1 MTLHLVANSPR
12 IGPEARART
21 DDERRTGRVGISAIT
36 PWEVA
41 LLVAK
46 GRLRLAMDVG
56 VRIDRVLGSPGI
68 DLCPIEPAIALDSAR
83 LPGEFHADPA
93 DRFLIAAA
101 RIGPLRSLRLMPP
114 SWNTLP
120 QGMCQPWTR
129 RDKRAERATR

>member
-1 MTLHLVANSPR
+1 MTLHLVADSPR

-41 LLVAK
+41 LLVAR
-46 GRLRLAMDVG
+46 GRLRLAMDDG
-56 VRIDRVLGSPGI
+56 VWIDRVLGSPGI

-101 RIGPLRSLRLMPP
+101 RH
-114 SWNTLP
+114 
-120 QGMCQPWTR
+120 WTAALVTADAAILEYSAAGHVPTMDAAR
-129 RDKRAERATR
+129 